1 MKRIKKITAILSIVG
16 LLAFS
21 PVSLA
26 QVPPHPD
33 NEGIGGG
40 TGNGDPL
47 GGAAP
52 IGSGIALIITLGAG
66 YGARKVYNARKK
78 KLME

>member
-26 QVPPHPD
+26 QDPPHPND
-33 NEGIGGG
+33 EGMGGG
-40 TGNGDPL
+40 TGNGGPL

-52 IGSGIALIITLGAG
+52 IGSGIALIFTLGAG
-66 YGARKVYNARKK
+66 YGAKKVYSARKR